1 MLDVAANWHSA
12 STSRPGSTP
21 TAQRMPNKIRDFN
34 SLANKLALVVNNRL
48 NTYWNLKEILPIRIK
63 KKWWYFLS
71 QAKHFSPTNVL
82 TCGTSITGDASY
94 SLRKVN
100 KSERSRATYQ
110 CLLFCSS
117 HPVAQTVVLQ
127 VMLSLICCP
136 LVSHVFAFLSLFQEC
151 FFFKR
156 KE

>member
-63 KKWWYFLS
+63 KWWYFLS

-82 TCGTSITGDASY
+82 TCGTSITGDSSY
-94 SLRKVN
+94 SLRKKLTNQRDREPPISVCFLFIT
-100 KSERSRATYQ
+100 SRCPDCRTSGHALTH
-110 CLLFCSS
+110 LLSIGISCFCFSKF
-117 HPVAQTVVLQ
+117 
-127 VMLSLICCP
+127 
-136 LVSHVFAFLSLFQEC
+136 VSGM
-151 FFFKR
+151 FFF
-156 KE
+156 